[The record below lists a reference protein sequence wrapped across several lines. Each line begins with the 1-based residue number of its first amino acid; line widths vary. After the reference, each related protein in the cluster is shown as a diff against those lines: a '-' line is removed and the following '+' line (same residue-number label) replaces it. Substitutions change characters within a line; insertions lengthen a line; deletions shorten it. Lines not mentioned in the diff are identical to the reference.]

1 MSITRFIP
9 AASVLGG
16 TALGALAALPV
27 GAAELA
33 VKLQLPELQTTE
45 YQRPYLA
52 VWIEKADDTFV
63 STLSLW
69 HMIKDKRGNELTR
82 GDRYLNTLRSWWKQS
97 GTTSQMPI
105 DGLSSATR
113 APGEHE
119 LVFTQGKAPLN
130 NLAPGKYQLV
140 LEAAREVKG
149 PRPDGAPAAGMGPPP
164 EGAEGGPGAGGPAA
178 GGEPPAGAAGMGAGG
193 PSKDSLEVV
202 RVNFDWPVKKETTIK
217 SKGKTELGNIAVT
230 LKP

>member
-1 MSITRFIP
+1 MRKRYSI
-9 AASVLGG
+9 SLG
-16 TALGALAALPV
+16 TALGAVAALPV

-33 VKLQLPELQTTE
+33 IKVQLPEIQTTE
-45 YQRPYLA
+45 YLRPYLA
-52 VWIEKADDTFV
+52 VWIEKADDSFV

-69 HMIKDKRGNELTR
+69 HMIKDKRGNELTK

-113 APGEHE
+113 AAGEHE

-130 NLAPGKYQLV
+130 DLSAGKYQLV
-140 LEAAREVKG
+140 LEVAREIKG
-149 PRPDGAPAAGMGPPP
+149 PRPAGAPAGPPPQRPEGSEAGGPPAGGPPP
-164 EGAEGGPGAGGPAA
+164 EGAPQ
-178 GGEPPAGAAGMGAGG
+178 GMGAGG
-193 PSKDSLEVV
+193 ASKDADEVV
-202 RVNFDWPVKKETTIK
+202 RVSFDWPVKKETMLTA
-217 SKGKTELGNIAVT
+217 KGKTELGNISLV